1 MQRLTVAWKGYS
13 EFYPATAL
21 FLVCLRLSVRLLG
34 YLANTLKVYFES
46 AHMQVSPFLHD
57 ICYVRLGTQD
67 LAGACRFSS
76 GILGLRESARVGNP
90 KTTQAVYFRSD
101 ARDHTLMYFD
111 GDPRD
116 HTVGFEVRDR
126 LTLDQISSN
135 LDAMGIRVW
144 VGSADQCEARRVKSY
159 INFKD
164 PSGNSIDL
172 VVAPH
177 HSGIRFFPERDSGI
191 TGFSHIG
198 LRTTSAARDELFWT
212 QTMGAKVSDRIG
224 DAALLRI
231 DEVHHKIALF
241 PSSFAG
247 VQHINHQVESIDDLM
262 RSWYFLTENKVR
274 IVFGPGKHPTSSAMF
289 LYFEGPDGMVFEYS
303 TGVRNIMDPSHQPRQ
318 FPFTP
323 TSFCM
328 WGSRP
333 DITEFKP

>member
-1 MQRLTVAWKGYS
+1 
-13 EFYPATAL
+13 
-21 FLVCLRLSVRLLG
+21 
-34 YLANTLKVYFES
+34 
-46 AHMQVSPFLHD
+46 MQVRPFLHD
-57 ICYVRLGTQD
+57 IRYVRLGTQD
-67 LAGACRFSS
+67 LPGASKFASS
-76 GILGLRESARVGNP
+76 ILGLREGARTGNS
-90 KTTQAVYFRSD
+90 KTNQAVYFRSD

-111 GDPRD
+111 GDPKD
-116 HTVGFEVRDR
+116 HTVGFEVRDQS
-126 LTLDQISSN
+126 TLDQISTN
-135 LDAMGIRVW
+135 LDAIGIRISM
-144 VGSADQCEARRVKSY
+144 GSAGECEARHVRSY

-164 PSGNSIDL
+164 PTGNSIDL
-172 VVAPH
+172 VVAPD
-177 HSGIRFFPERDSGI
+177 HSGVRFFPQRDAGI

-198 LRTTSAARDELFWT
+198 LRTTSASRDESFWT
-212 QTMGAKVSDRIG
+212 QTLGAKVSDRIG
-224 DAALLRI
+224 DAPLLRI

-303 TGVRNIMDPSHQPRQ
+303 TGVRNITDPAHQPRQ

-323 TSFCM
+323 SSFCM

-333 DITEFKP
+333 DIAEFKT